1 MTRGMRSR
9 RYAMRKSIS
18 LLSSLLI
25 LPVYIFI
32 TTFKMLTHI
41 VNFSILRRKLLQIA
55 GKGPSLS
62 PVLTVPVLPRLAPV
76 KTSQYTVINRGTFP
90 CSHSHGVAPVL
101 PRQAGVTRLYY
112 LYLTSLTV
120 KPGCIKNFNH
130 TSTKSLFG
138 IKHNTMFITIQP

>member
-1 MTRGMRSR
+1 
-9 RYAMRKSIS
+9 
-18 LLSSLLI
+18 
-25 LPVYIFI
+25 
-32 TTFKMLTHI
+32 MLTHI

-112 LYLTSLTV
+112 LFLTSLTV

-130 TSTKSLFG
+130 ITVKAPRLTPATVALRFYSGSSRLPPPPPPPSSGLRPF
-138 IKHNTMFITIQP
+138 IKTGRTGELK